1 MHCQDVEDLQRE
13 VVGVEGEALQV
24 SRPAAALSK
33 RVESLINQVDRTLH
47 ALGVQYLA
55 GNKQVTVPMGDKRS
69 VRDTRHTC
77 RSLMCDLYLRRG
89 DVTVAT
95 SDLCR
100 ALTALEGTAQESKVR
115 RILSVLDEDHDG
127 VISLEELTEVCTY
140 VRVGGEGR
148 GGEEREGEGESGGW
162 EGRKMGGEE
171 RGR

>member
-77 RSLMCDLYLRRG
+77 RSLMCDLYLCRG

-127 VISLEELTEVCTY
+127 VISLEELTEVRTY
-140 VRVGGEGR
+140 VCKGGR
-148 GGEEREGEGESGGW
+148 GGV
-162 EGRKMGGEE
+162 GRRGKG
-171 RGR
+171 RGRVEGGRGRR